1 MDRRAVHGRGML
13 RYLGSGE
20 RRFGQFPM
28 KAIVRMNWEFFA
40 AISGRCAPVVQGRPP
55 PPLRECTL
63 WVFPPGSAHVWTG
76 TRRGVTQVAVFH
88 FGSVPALLATAV
100 REHGC
105 LELALSEEEGRRLR
119 ELARQLHP
127 DFQQPN
133 NFSNLVFQGA
143 LIELSLLALKKLPER
158 RAPLPGDYA
167 KQIVDAAATWYGDNL
182 RANPTIGEIA
192 RRVNVS
198 PSTLRR
204 AFQRQ
209 LGERPINVFARIQL
223 EAAMRLMSET
233 NLKLDTIAS
242 ECGFSSTSDFCRTFK
257 AQTQVTPNLWR
268 RTILAPPRAAAAA
281 E

>member
-1 MDRRAVHGRGML
+1 ML

-40 AISGRCAPVVQGRPP
+40 VISGRCAPRLEGRPR
-55 PPLRECTL
+55 PPLRERTF
-63 WVFPPGSAHVWTG
+63 WVFPPGSSHVWAG
-76 TRRGVTQVAVFH
+76 TSRGVAHVAVFH
-88 FGSVPALLATAV
+88 FGSVPALLATAM
-100 REHGC
+100 REHGF
-105 LELALSEEEGRRLR
+105 LELALGEEECRRLGD
-119 ELARQLHP
+119 LARQLQP
-127 DFQQPN
+127 DFQHPN

-158 RAPLPGDYA
+158 RAPLPQDYA
-167 KQIVDAAATWYGDNL
+167 KQIVEAAASWYADNL
-182 RANPTIGEIA
+182 RANPTIEEIA

-204 AFQRQ
+204 AFQRH
-209 LGERPINVFARIQL
+209 LRERPIKVFARIQL
-223 EAAMRLMSET
+223 EAAMRLMTET

-257 AQTQVTPNLWR
+257 AQTKVTPNVWR
-268 RTILAPPRAAAAA
+268 RTILPPPRAAAAG